1 MAKDFRTNQV
11 RSHKIIGSGSSVGSK
26 PSLMIYSASS
36 ATDFDGSYEGNMLAD
51 VGTDT
56 WLFVSGSPSN
66 RVTFGGDVTI
76 SGTIRAEKMIVE
88 IDEATTGSLWVSGS
102 LVVSQSATV
111 YEGLVVNESRGV
123 LPGNDFREVASK
135 AKELVQSGFNPVPH
149 FPARSIK
156 NLNELKDYVS
166 MCKDF
171 GVKQAL
177 VIGGSSEPIGNFH
190 SSLQLLETGLFQ
202 GFKIGIAGH
211 PEGSPDISDSDLE
224 KAMEDKKPF
233 ADYIVTQ
240 WLLNPDPI
248 NKFISKQSLPVH
260 VGITGPLKITSLIKF
275 ANIVGAKNS
284 LNFIKSNAT
293 KALDLLRP
301 SDPNDLINKIKGST
315 NNFHI
320 YTFGSLKETNKW
332 LVKNNY
338 A

>member
-1 MAKDFRTNQV
+1 MKTDLSILPRVKD
-11 RSHKIIGSGSSVGSK
+11 
-26 PSLMIYSASS
+26 
-36 ATDFDGSYEGNMLAD
+36 
-51 VGTDT
+51 
-56 WLFVSGSPSN
+56 
-66 RVTFGGDVTI
+66 
-76 SGTIRAEKMIVE
+76 
-88 IDEATTGSLWVSGS
+88 
-102 LVVSQSATV
+102 V
-111 YEGLVVNESRGV
+111 YITM
-123 LPGNDFREVASK
+123 LPGNNFKDVANK

-156 NLNELKDYVS
+156 SLNELKDYVS

-177 VIGGSSEPIGNFH
+177 VIGGSSKPIGDYH
-190 SSLQLLETGLFQ
+190 CSLQLLETGLFK

-224 KAMEDKKPF
+224 KAMQDKKPF

-260 VGITGPLKITSLIKF
+260 VGITGPLKLSSLIKF

-284 LNFIKSNAT
+284 INFIKSNAS
-293 KALDLLRP
+293 KALDLLKP
-301 SDPNDLINKIKGST
+301 SDPNDLIENLKGST
-315 NNFHI
+315 ENFHI
-320 YTFGSLKETNKW
+320 YTFGGLKETNNW
-332 LVKNNY
+332 LAKNNY